1 MTPGIDSRTTMRKKN
16 PMRLHPSMNAAS
28 WISSGMA
35 RRNGTRMMIVV
46 GSANAICGRMIPGSE
61 LVRPSERIT
70 MYSGVIA
77 TVMGN
82 MSPDANSA

>member
-1 MTPGIDSRTTMRKKN
+1 MTPGTASGSTIRQKN
-16 PMRLHPSMNAAS
+16 PRRLQPSIDAAS

-46 GSANAICGRMIPGSE
+46 GSANAICGRMMPGRVFMS
-61 LVRPSERIT
+61 PSERIT

-82 MSPDANSA
+82 IRPEANRA